1 MEFNDLP
8 VHLLLFILGY
18 KNVIHLLSTCKT
30 LQNTKGLRIG
40 LEGKIVH
47 DFALWPFFNS
57 SLYQFRGLHLFLHQ
71 PLSPLVHRPWVHGL
85 TIVGQTKLDVLRG
98 HQTLVE
104 LVLKECDNVS
114 MIEDCPRLETLHMHM
129 CDGLV
134 GLGKFPA
141 LRKLELLRCKDLQ
154 KLHHCGK
161 LTELSLIQCP
171 AVEQIPVCPALT
183 DLALSG
189 CKRLNHIRP
198 LAVCGALTEL
208 RLNGCKHLLDL
219 TPLVHC
225 GALTQIDLAGCTN
238 ITDLSPLLACK
249 LLKILILT
257 RCKSLEDI
265 SPVTNC
271 CALSYVDLRG
281 CPLSTWGQA
290 MSYASSC
297 RSYELE
303 ELTKVHANPCTC
315 TNELG
320 MIE

>member
-1 MEFNDLP
+1 
-8 VHLLLFILGY
+8 
-18 KNVIHLLSTCKT
+18 
-30 LQNTKGLRIG
+30 
-40 LEGKIVH
+40 
-47 DFALWPFFNS
+47 
-57 SLYQFRGLHLFLHQ
+57 
-71 PLSPLVHRPWVHGL
+71 
-85 TIVGQTKLDVLRG
+85 
-98 HQTLVE
+98 
-104 LVLKECDNVS
+104 
-114 MIEDCPRLETLHMHM
+114 
-129 CDGLV
+129 
-134 GLGKFPA
+134 
-141 LRKLELLRCKDLQ
+141 
-154 KLHHCGK
+154 
-161 LTELSLIQCP
+161 
-171 AVEQIPVCPALT
+171 
-183 DLALSG
+183 
-189 CKRLNHIRP
+189 
-198 LAVCGALTEL
+198 
-208 RLNGCKHLLDL
+208 LLDL

-290 MSYASSC
+290 MSIASSC